1 VTPGGLM
8 PAFRIVR
15 DKATTVACDVLAVPV
30 YKGGKPGPGAAEV
43 EKALGTKFKDL
54 LDSARVKGEPG
65 DAMLVPSFGKVPAKQ
80 VLLVGVGEQK
90 DGPAAA
96 RKAGA
101 VVARRTGNVG
111 AVATTIPQAIKGS
124 VAAAAGAFA
133 EGYLL
138 GAYRFDRY
146 KSNGQRAKTNEVRI
160 AVAKASDERAVKSA
174 VDRAT
179 VLAAGTA
186 LARDLTNTP
195 AGDFTPESFAAEA
208 RRVARSLPLTVRV
221 LGEKELRAGK
231 YGGIL
236 GVGQG
241 SDKPPRL
248 VEIRYKP
255 AAAKRSVALVGKG
268 ITFDSGGINL
278 KRDGLE
284 WMKMD
289 MGGGAAVLGTM
300 LAVAKLKPKVAVTG
314 LICTAENMPGGR
326 ALHPG
331 DVITMKGG
339 QTVEIG
345 NTDAEGRLVMADGI
359 AHAKANKAD
368 VIVDIATLTGAMMV
382 ALGDK
387 VFGVIGNDQSEIDR
401 MIHAAEE
408 AGERAWQL
416 PLIAEYRKKI
426 DSEIADFKNVGDRYG
441 GAITAAMFL
450 KEFAGDTPWVHID
463 IAGTA
468 RSTVD
473 EFEITKGATGSG
485 VRTLVR
491 WIESL

>member
-1 VTPGGLM
+1 M
-8 PAFRIVR
+8 PSFRTVR
-15 DKATTVACDVLAVPV
+15 DKATTIACDVIAVPV
-30 YKGGKPGPGAAEV
+30 HKGLTLGPGAAEL
-43 EKALGTKFKDL
+43 EKALGTKFKEF
-54 LDSARVKGEPG
+54 LDSARAKGEPG
-65 DAMLVPSFGKVPAKQ
+65 DAVMVPTFGRARAKQ
-80 VLLVGVGEQK
+80 ILLVGVGDK
-90 DGPAAA
+90 NAGPAAA

-101 VVARRTGNVG
+101 VVARKTSASGV
-111 AVATTIPQAIKGS
+111 VATTIPQAIKGD
-124 VAAAAGAFA
+124 AALAAGAFV

-138 GAYRFDRY
+138 GSYRFDRY
-146 KSNGQRAKTNEVRI
+146 KANGQKAKTKEVRI
-160 AVAKASDERAVKSA
+160 SLAKAGDERGVKRA
-174 VDRAT
+174 IDRAA
-179 VLAAGTA
+179 VLAEGTA

-208 RRVARSLPLTVRV
+208 RKIARNLPLTVRV
-221 LGEKELRAGK
+221 LREKELRAGK

-248 VEIRYKP
+248 VEIRYRP
-255 AAAKRSVALVGKG
+255 AGAKKNVALVGKG

-278 KRDGLE
+278 KHEGLD

-289 MGGGAAVLGTM
+289 MGGGGAVLGAM
-300 LAVAKLKPKVAVTG
+300 LAIGKLKPKVAVTG
-314 LICTAENMPGGR
+314 LICTAENMPGGT

-359 AHAKANKAD
+359 SHARAQKAD
-368 VIVDIATLTGAMMV
+368 VIVDIATLTGAMQI
-382 ALGDK
+382 ALGDRL
-387 VFGVIGNDQSEIDR
+387 FGVIGNDQAEVDR
-401 MIHAAEE
+401 MLRAAEE
-408 AGERAWQL
+408 AGEGAWQL
-416 PLIAEYRKKI
+416 PLVEEYRKKI
-426 DSEIADFKNVGDRYG
+426 DSEIADMKNIGDRYG
-441 GAITAAMFL
+441 GAITAALFL

-463 IAGTA
+463 IAGPA

-473 EFEITKGATGSG
+473 EFELTKGATGSG

-491 WIESL
+491 WVESL